1 MKYFIATDIHGS
13 YFFAK
18 KVVEEFEKSG
28 ADKLVLLG
36 DLYYHGPRNP
46 LPEEHAPMTVAELFT
61 SFQSR
66 GTATPKSTK

>member
-28 ADKLVLLG
+28 TDKLVLLG

-46 LPEEHAPMTVAELFT
+46 LPEEHAPM
-61 SFQSR
+61 
-66 GTATPKSTK
+66 

>member
-36 DLYYHGPRNP
+36 ALYYHGPRNP
-46 LPEEHAPMTVAELFT
+46 LPEEHAPM
-61 SFQSR
+61 
-66 GTATPKSTK
+66 KSDKTIAI